1 MVDAVLCTSTKL
13 CKLRPKKLEG
23 SLPGSTFY
31 LYLIW
36 YLCGSLWKVVF
47 LLFFFIFF
55 SFRGSCSLT
64 ELCAYSKVQ
73 SADASNRVAEML
85 RPRHHSTYYKSLD
98 HQNHSK
104 TVLDA
109 ALTSMAHWLSVC
121 ILVLTLQHSLTR
133 SKVYPIVFI
142 GIHTC

>member
-1 MVDAVLCTSTKL
+1 MYIHKTLQTATKKVGGESSWIHILLVSDMV
-13 CKLRPKKLEG
+13 
-23 SLPGSTFY
+23 
-31 LYLIW
+31 
-36 YLCGSLWKVVF
+36 SLWLFVEGCFFVVF
-47 LLFFFIFF
+47 FYFF